1 MTRSYEKII
10 KRRKNILYSCKP
22 LFDSKMECKREKS
35 SMRVIILQTIL
46 IVLYTVSFVF
56 AIIAIGLFGKA
67 QHDLQK
73 LHQMNNDVAMCTL
86 FLLDD
91 KDPST
96 SNCNHVFAGEVLT
109 ATGLAVL
116 LILSIIKLLCGFMK
130 LVQMLR
136 VKSFF
141 QQIINNSKYFNNKV

>member
-1 MTRSYEKII
+1 
-10 KRRKNILYSCKP
+10 
-22 LFDSKMECKREKS
+22 MECKREKS

-56 AIIAIGLFGKA
+56 AIIVIGLFGKA

-73 LHQMNNDVAMCTL
+73 FYQDNGDTVMCLL
-86 FLLDD
+86 FL
-91 KDPST
+91 KDGKAPST

-136 VKSFF
+136 VKLFF